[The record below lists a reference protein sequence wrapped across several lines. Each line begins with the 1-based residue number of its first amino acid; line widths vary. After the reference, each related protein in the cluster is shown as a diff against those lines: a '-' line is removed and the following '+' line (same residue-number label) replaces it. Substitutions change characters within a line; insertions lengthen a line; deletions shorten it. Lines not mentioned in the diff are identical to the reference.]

1 MQIMDILGFGRQPGD
16 DSMTKEDKALILEA
30 LNIGRDA
37 VYQDALDYHE
47 LWKGWRRK
55 EHELMDQDVNII
67 DRVIELLTDI
77 EVYFND
83 NRAKSKG
90 DVYVK

>member
-1 MQIMDILGFGRQPGD
+1 MNQDTKKAIL
-16 DSMTKEDKALILEA
+16 LA

-55 EHELMDQDVNII
+55 EHELMDADVAIM
-67 DRVIELLTDI
+67 DRAIELLS
-77 EVYFND
+77 ND
-83 NRAKSKG
+83 K
-90 DVYVK
+90 